1 MCIRDRAVKSAAI
14 ASSKHPEVQVSKRN
28 IMGVVVPKVEG
39 QNLKLSVEDRGLG
52 MVGGSPYIDEAADA
66 YSLLVEKVVKAAEME
81 ATLKRLLEE
90 IEATKRRVNALEFK
104 VIHEMKEA
112 QTFIQLR
119 LEEMEREETF
129 RLKRFKN
136 K

>member
-1 MCIRDRAVKSAAI
+1 
-14 ASSKHPEVQVSKRN
+14 
-28 IMGVVVPKVEG
+28 
-39 QNLKLSVEDRGLG
+39 
-52 MVGGSPYIDEAADA
+52 
-66 YSLLVEKVVKAAEME
+66 ME
-81 ATLKRLLEE
+81 
-90 IEATKRRVNALEFK
+90 
-104 VIHEMKEA
+104 EA